1 MKSFSARLVALALA
15 LTLLPTQAHAQW
27 VVFDPANFGQAVAQ
41 VANLVKTYQWIVDQ
55 AKRLPAAILAQYVTP
70 EVQWR
75 LHNLQTAYP
84 WARPLLTALTSGDV
98 TGQRYLQ
105 VVDPLQPLGV
115 MLNRL
120 PPSLRRRATD
130 AYASIELADSVAQMG
145 INQVG
150 AVRTNGSSVLS
161 AIRAVE
167 NDTVDLT
174 DSFQSQTAILN
185 KINGTSV
192 LGLRIAERSTQL
204 QMHTLEQLLVDNQR
218 RREAEAVLMN
228 AAIHQWQYGLQY
240 GQGLYRSTAT
250 NLDNWRQY

>member
-1 MKSFSARLVALALA
+1 
-15 LTLLPTQAHAQW
+15 
-27 VVFDPANFGQAVAQ
+27 
-41 VANLVKTYQWIVDQ
+41 
-55 AKRLPAAILAQYVTP
+55 
-70 EVQWR
+70 
-75 LHNLQTAYP
+75 
-84 WARPLLTALTSGDV
+84 
-98 TGQRYLQ
+98 
-105 VVDPLQPLGV
+105 
-115 MLNRL
+115 
-120 PPSLRRRATD
+120 
-130 AYASIELADSVAQMG
+130 MG

-228 AAIHQWQYGLQY
+228 AAIYQWQYGLQY
-240 GQGLYRSTAT
+240 GQDLYRSTAT
-250 NLDNWRQY
+250 NLDSWRQY